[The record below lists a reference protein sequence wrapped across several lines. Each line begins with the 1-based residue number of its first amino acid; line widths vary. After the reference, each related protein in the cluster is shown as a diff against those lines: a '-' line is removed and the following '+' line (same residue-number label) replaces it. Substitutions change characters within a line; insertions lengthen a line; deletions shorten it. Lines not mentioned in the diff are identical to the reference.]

1 MNEDVVKKICQDV
14 SVPKMIKVR
23 QHFVEDNISPL
34 LPLPVAVGALPISIL
49 LLKRSSIM

>member
-23 QHFVEDNISPL
+23 QHFVEDNISPQDI
-34 LPLPVAVGALPISIL
+34 PAVVQDC
-49 LLKRSSIM
+49 LKT

>member
-23 QHFVEDNISPL
+23 QHFVEDNISPQDI
-34 LPLPVAVGALPISIL
+34 PAVVQD
-49 LLKRSSIM
+49 